1 MRLSLRPVTIANRG
15 DLGDIDAG
23 ADQRRWVHFGWYW
36 HQRSLEN
43 AEIQFRLVHVGGVDA
58 AVGMVAFGPAYADEA
73 LTERRPGDYELH
85 HLVIDESHQRRGVGR
100 VAALAVMRMLAAE
113 PDCVRVL
120 AAHHPANSA
129 SRAFFSSLGFSETGE
144 RNYDGDPVRAITRDQ
159 VAALPLDSVSTRE
172 R

>member
-1 MRLSLRPVTIANRG
+1 VKLSLRPVTIANRG
-15 DLGDIDAG
+15 DLGAIDAG
-23 ADQRRWVHFGWYW
+23 PDQRRWVHFGWYW

-43 AEIQFRLVHVGGVDA
+43 PAIQFRLVHLEGVEA

-85 HLVIDESHQRRGVGR
+85 HVVIDERHQRRGVGR
-100 VAALAVMRMLAAE
+100 VVALAVMRMLAAE

-120 AAHHPANSA
+120 AAHHPANLT
-129 SRAFFSSLGFSETGE
+129 SRAFFSSLGFRETGE
-144 RNYDGDPVRAITRDQ
+144 RNYDGDPVLSIAPAQ
-159 VAALPLDSVSTRE
+159 VAALPLDSVSAPE